1 MADSVGGGGGSS
13 GSSAGPVSVRAADPQ
28 RDADAIWS
36 ILEPVIR
43 AGETYTLPRDMSRAD
58 ALRYWLGAD
67 HRVFV
72 AEDPAV
78 AAAASAASA
87 VVGTFYIRP
96 NQKGGGAHVANFGF
110 MTASAAA
117 GRGVARAMCARALAE
132 AASMGFRAVQFNFV
146 VSTNVRAIAIWES
159 FGFRTLARL
168 PGAFE
173 HPRLGAVDALLMW
186 RDLDAAARQP
196 ARPRL

>member
-1 MADSVGGGGGSS
+1 MANSGGGGGS
-13 GSSAGPVSVRAADPQ
+13 SSAGPVSVRAADPQ

-43 AGETYTLPRDMSRAD
+43 AGDTYTLPRDMSRAD

-67 HRVFV
+67 HHVFV
-72 AEDPAV
+72 AEDPAAG
-78 AAAASAASA
+78 AAGA

-110 MTASAAA
+110 MTAPAAA

-132 AASMGFRAVQFNFV
+132 AARMGFRAVQFNFV

-168 PGAFE
+168 PRAFD